1 MSKSVGN
8 VVDPIVLSQRFGV
21 DALRY
26 FLLREVTFGQD
37 GTYSPEAIVA
47 RANAEL
53 ANSFGNL
60 AQRTLTQ
67 IVRNCGGGPPE
78 IHGHSDADNALFDLV
93 CGTVGKTMTAAYSE
107 LALSRACEAWIHAV
121 FACNAYIDEQ
131 APWALRKTDP
141 KRMET
146 VLATLYICIAILAV
160 AIHPV
165 IPGSADRLLDAMGV
179 DPELRTFEGI
189 LSHWYSPL
197 AESDFKLAQPM
208 PLFPRLEL
216 EEEVPA

>member
-8 VVDPIVLSQRFGV
+8 VVDPMVLADRFGV

-37 GTYSPEAIVA
+37 GSYSAEAIVN

-67 IVRNCGGGPPE
+67 IFRNCGGGLPE
-78 IHGHSDADNALFDLV
+78 IRGHNDADNALFDAV
-93 CGTVGKTMTAAYSE
+93 CGAAQGSIPAAYGD
-107 LALSRACEAWIHAV
+107 LSLNKACEAWMHAV

-141 KRMET
+141 QRMET
-146 VLATLYICIAILAV
+146 VLATLYICIAVLAV
-160 AIHPV
+160 V
-165 IPGSADRLLDAMGV
+165 IR
-179 DPELRTFEGI
+179 
-189 LSHWYSPL
+189 
-197 AESDFKLAQPM
+197 Q
-208 PLFPRLEL
+208 
-216 EEEVPA
+216 

>member
-8 VVDPIVLSQRFGV
+8 VVDPMALAERFGV

-37 GTYSPEAIVA
+37 GSYSAEAIVN

-60 AQRTLTQ
+60 AQRVLTQ

-78 IHGHSDADNALFDLV
+78 IHGHSEADNALFELV
-93 CGTVGKTMTAAYSE
+93 CKAVGETMPRDYAEFAFSKATES
-107 LALSRACEAWIHAV
+107 WIQTV

-146 VLATLYICIAILAV
+146 VLATLYIAIAVLAV
-160 AIHPV
+160 GIRPI
-165 IPGSADRLLDAMGV
+165 IPASADRLLDSLGV
-179 DPELRTFEGI
+179 APEFRTFDAI
-189 LSHWYSPL
+189 LGRWYSPL
-197 AESDFKLAQPM
+197 AESDFRLAHPQ

-216 EEEVPA
+216 EEEAA